1 MFVFRRLEAGS
12 YALQIFTDTEEILIR
27 TLKVGDEG

>member
-1 MFVFRRLEAGS
+1 LEAGS